1 MFRVYRTLGKPE
13 ELLEQ
18 LPDNLTTFS
27 VPGEDLHKVVARIN
41 AIPYYLSSMRKG
53 YYPVFIRIGNNY
65 AAIAS
70 SCGFSDWDASYLF
83 VEFE

>member
-1 MFRVYRTLGKPE
+1 MFRVYRVLGTPQE
-13 ELLEQ
+13 VLEQ
-18 LPDNLTTFS
+18 LPNDLTTFS

-41 AIPYYLSSMRKG
+41 AAADYLSSMRKG
-53 YYPVFIRIGNNY
+53 SYPVFLRIGNNY